1 LGDKFLLLGRISL
14 KIPLS
19 HLHHDF
25 KRSRGF
31 LFIGTEG
38 SLIAENSNIMFSEP
52 ISFNELPQAMA
63 YLIQKVERL
72 ESMLSK
78 TNLEQPDSDKWF
90 NVQELCEFLPDKPA
104 RQTVYGWIGQR
115 LIPYHKKG
123 KKLQFLKS
131 EIDAWLLGDKRQSVA
146 ELQAEAAEF
155 VAKKGRIVR

>member
-1 LGDKFLLLGRISL
+1 
-14 KIPLS
+14 
-19 HLHHDF
+19 
-25 KRSRGF
+25 
-31 LFIGTEG
+31 
-38 SLIAENSNIMFSEP
+38 MFSEQ

-78 TNLEQPDSDKWF
+78 PYLEQPDSDKWF

-104 RQTVYGWIGQR
+104 RQTVYGWIGQK

-155 VAKKGRIVR
+155 VAKKERIVK

>member
-1 LGDKFLLLGRISL
+1 
-14 KIPLS
+14 
-19 HLHHDF
+19 
-25 KRSRGF
+25 
-31 LFIGTEG
+31 
-38 SLIAENSNIMFSEP
+38 MFSEQ

-72 ESMLSK
+72 ESLVSK
-78 TNLEQPDSDKWF
+78 SNLEQPESDKWF

-131 EIDAWLLGDKRQSVA
+131 EIDAWLLGDKCQTVA

-155 VAKKGRIVR
+155 VAKKGRIVK

>member
-1 LGDKFLLLGRISL
+1 
-14 KIPLS
+14 
-19 HLHHDF
+19 
-25 KRSRGF
+25 
-31 LFIGTEG
+31 
-38 SLIAENSNIMFSEP
+38 MFSEP

-72 ESMLSK
+72 ESILSK
-78 TNLEQPDSDKWF
+78 PNLVHSESDKWF

-104 RQTVYGWIGQR
+104 RQTVYGWIGQK

-131 EIDAWLLGDKRQSVA
+131 EIDAWLLSDKRQSVA

>member
-1 LGDKFLLLGRISL
+1 
-14 KIPLS
+14 
-19 HLHHDF
+19 
-25 KRSRGF
+25 
-31 LFIGTEG
+31 
-38 SLIAENSNIMFSEP
+38 MFSEP

-72 ESMLSK
+72 ESILSK
-78 TNLEQPDSDKWF
+78 PNLVQSESDKWF

-104 RQTVYGWIGQR
+104 RQTVYGWIGQK
-115 LIPYHKKG
+115 LIPYHKKE

-155 VAKKGRIVR
+155 VAKKGRIVKGRIVR